1 MTGVTITPQIE
12 VGNQATD
19 YEPPSSTTVEI
30 PLTGTDGQTLEPLRM
45 SYIGR
50 YGTGGLP
57 APDRVVRKDGMWCVE
72 RNTAFVDFTAATWSV
87 STNYMMPYLNGDII
101 RGQESHWVLCTHF
114 PSSGS
119 NPSTVWTA
127 GIWVGNGMAINKES
141 LPNGTSTTREEMA
154 AWCAAQNE
162 AGTPVLAI
170 YTRKEPVYEELHQDV
185 QVLLNTLSVPGG
197 VSSVWFEGDFLPSG
211 VDIGLPRGDYP
222 NAGVEGAYRILGR
235 HMSDNDNPHRVTA
248 AQVGA
253 LPADGGTITGDL
265 GISSGGMSAEFQRV
279 GGIIFSMTGSAGPS
293 GGEMVSQF
301 LMSASALTFALA
313 KGGKTAILGITEN
326 GTTFSGPVSVD
337 TPSADEH
344 AVNKGYVDASIK
356 TAIIGAIEEAY

>member
-1 MTGVTITPQIE
+1 
-12 VGNQATD
+12 
-19 YEPPSSTTVEI
+19 
-30 PLTGTDGQTLEPLRM
+30 
-45 SYIGR
+45 
-50 YGTGGLP
+50 
-57 APDRVVRKDGMWCVE
+57 
-72 RNTAFVDFTAATWSV
+72 
-87 STNYMMPYLNGDII
+87 
-101 RGQESHWVLCTHF
+101 
-114 PSSGS
+114 
-119 NPSTVWTA
+119 
-127 GIWVGNGMAINKES
+127 
-141 LPNGTSTTREEMA
+141 
-154 AWCAAQNE
+154 
-162 AGTPVLAI
+162 
-170 YTRKEPVYEELHQDV
+170 
-185 QVLLNTLSVPGG
+185 
-197 VSSVWFEGDFLPSG
+197 
-211 VDIGLPRGDYP
+211 
-222 NAGVEGAYRILGR
+222 
-235 HMSDNDNPHRVTA
+235 MSDNDNPHRVTA

-253 LPADGGTITGDL
+253 LPADGGTVTGDL